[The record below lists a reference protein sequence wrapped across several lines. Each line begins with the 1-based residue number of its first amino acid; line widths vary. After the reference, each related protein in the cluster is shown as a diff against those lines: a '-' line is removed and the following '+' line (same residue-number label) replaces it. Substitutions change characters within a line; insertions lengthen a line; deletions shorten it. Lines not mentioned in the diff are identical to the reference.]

1 MSLIVHA
8 AVEPIADQSVPTGN
22 NATFICVAVGAP
34 SSVMYNWTHDVS
46 GSVPIDSM
54 TADRA
59 VGINTNMLTI
69 MNVGVQDE
77 DGYRCTVSVDGV
89 MLGYSTAVLSVVSES
104 HLVFVQYSIM
114 TMLTGK
120 LLWKFT
126 FMISDNSCILSMP
139 HTHTHT
145 HTLPPT
151 PPYTHSTTHSTP
163 THHTAPFFNQTLLPE
178 YLLTAGDNLTLT
190 CIGENPVG
198 AESPLFIQWR
208 FDFTFLN
215 ESDPRITNM
224 MIGSNQLLS
233 QLLIPNIQPTYR
245 GEFGCYLSNRRTFE
259 TRNAVS
265 SLTNVTVFCELP

>member
-1 MSLIVHA
+1 
-8 AVEPIADQSVPTGN
+8 
-22 NATFICVAVGAP
+22 
-34 SSVMYNWTHDVS
+34 MYNWTHDVF

-54 TADRA
+54 TADR
-59 VGINTNMLTI
+59 VFGINTNMLTI

-89 MLGYSTAVLSVVSES
+89 VLGFFTAMLSVVSES

-126 FMISDNSCILSMP
+126 FMISDNSCVLSMP
-139 HTHTHT
+139 HT

-151 PPYTHSTTHSTP
+151 PPYTH
-163 THHTAPFFNQTLLPE
+163 HTGPFFNQTLLPE

-190 CIGENPVG
+190 CIGENPVR
-198 AESPLFIQWR
+198 AESPLFILWR
-208 FDFTFLN
+208 FDATFLI

-233 QLLIPNIQPTYR
+233 QLLIPNIQSSYR
-245 GEFGCYLSNRRTFE
+245 GGFVCYLSNRRTFQF
-259 TRNAVS
+259 RNAVS
-265 SLTNVTVFCELP
+265 SGTNVTVFCELP

>member
-1 MSLIVHA
+1 
-8 AVEPIADQSVPTGN
+8 
-22 NATFICVAVGAP
+22 
-34 SSVMYNWTHDVS
+34 
-46 GSVPIDSM
+46 
-54 TADRA
+54 
-59 VGINTNMLTI
+59 
-69 MNVGVQDE
+69 
-77 DGYRCTVSVDGV
+77 
-89 MLGYSTAVLSVVSES
+89 
-104 HLVFVQYSIM
+104 
-114 TMLTGK
+114 
-120 LLWKFT
+120 
-126 FMISDNSCILSMP
+126 MISDNVYCVLSKLHP
-139 HTHTHT
+139 HPH
-145 HTLPPT
+145 
-151 PPYTHSTTHSTP
+151 THSTTPSTHHTP
-163 THHTAPFFNQTLLPE
+163 HTAPFFNQTLLPQ

-198 AESPLFIQWR
+198 AESPLFIRWR